1 MTSPRRSGEKQ
12 ATRVL
17 AMTGATGFVGGA
29 TLRHAIEA
37 GWDVRALTRRP
48 QSERPGVTWIA
59 GALDDA
65 ASLAEMSAGA
75 DAVMHIAGV
84 VNVPDRAAFEAGNA
98 TATANVIAAARGAG
112 VTRFVHV
119 SSLAAREPALS
130 DYGWSKERAEAAV
143 RASGLDWTIVRP
155 PAVFG
160 PGDTE
165 MLDLFRMVRRGI
177 ALLPPRGRMSA
188 IYVDDL
194 ARLLV
199 ALAAETQTSSG
210 QLYEPDDG
218 TPGGWSHRGFAR
230 AIGRAVG
237 RSHVPTLATPA
248 LLLKAG
254 GRIDRFVRRGRAK
267 LTPDRARYI
276 AHPDWVVSE
285 GARPPAAIW
294 RPEHDTDEALA
305 ETVRWYRREGWL

>member
-1 MTSPRRSGEKQ
+1 MTHR
-12 ATRVL
+12 TL

-29 TLRHAIEA
+29 TLRQAVEA
-37 GWDVRALTRRP
+37 GWHIRALTRRP
-48 QSERPGVTWIA
+48 QPERDGVTWIA
-59 GALDDA
+59 GALDRAD
-65 ASLAEMSAGA
+65 SLAEMAAGA
-75 DAVMHIAGV
+75 DVVMHIAGV
-84 VNVPDRAAFEAGNA
+84 VNVPNRAAFEAGNA
-98 TATANVIAAARGAG
+98 TATANVVKAARDAG

-143 RASGLDWTIVRP
+143 QDSGLDWTIVRP

-165 MLDLFRMVRRGI
+165 MLDLFRMVRRGV
-177 ALLPPRGRMSA
+177 ALLPPSGRMSA
-188 IYVDDL
+188 IFVDDL

-199 ALAAETQTSSG
+199 ALAADGRASIG
-210 QLYEPDDG
+210 QVYEPDDG
-218 TPGGWSHRGFAR
+218 VPGGWSHRGFAR

-237 RSHVPTLATPA
+237 RAYVPTLTTPA

-254 GRIDRFVRRGRAK
+254 GRIDRLVRRDRAK

-276 AHPDWVVSE
+276 AHPDWVVTE
-285 GARPPAAIW
+285 GARPPATLW
-294 RPEHDTDEALA
+294 RPERETDDALA

>member
-1 MTSPRRSGEKQ
+1 MTR
-12 ATRVL
+12 RVL

-29 TLRHAIEA
+29 TMRQAVDA
-37 GWDVRALTRRP
+37 GWHVRALTRRA
-48 QSERPGVTWIA
+48 QADRPGVTWIA
-59 GALDDA
+59 GALGDTG
-65 ASLAEMSAGA
+65 SLAEMATGS
-75 DAVMHIAGV
+75 DVVMHIAGV
-84 VNVPDRAAFEAGNA
+84 VNVPTRAAFEAGNA
-98 TATANVIAAARGAG
+98 TATANVIDAARNAG

-119 SSLAAREPALS
+119 SSLAAREPGLS

-143 RASGLDWTIVRP
+143 TASGLDWTIVRP

-165 MLDLFRMVRRGI
+165 MLDLFRMARRGI
-177 ALLPPRGRMSA
+177 VLSPKGRMSA

-199 ALAAETQTSSG
+199 ALAADRSASIG
-210 QLYEPDDG
+210 AIYEPDDG
-218 TPGGWSHRGFAR
+218 RADGWSHRSFAR

-237 RSHVPTLATPA
+237 RGHISTLAIPGA
-248 LLLKAG
+248 VLKAG
-254 GRIDRFVRRGRAK
+254 GRIDKLVRRGRAK

-276 AHPDWVVSE
+276 AHPDWVATA
-285 GARPPAAIW
+285 GAHPPANLW
-294 RPEHDTDEALA
+294 RPEHKTDDALA